1 MCGLRSLE
9 MRMAPIT
16 MVFIIT
22 GLAVFTQ
29 AMFFLGIGASAEEG
43 KKSPI
48 VPVGYISVIAGI
60 INLVV
65 GLYITVVRPLDADP
79 SLLLAGLIGFYGL
92 FFLAL
97 GLAEILDMD
106 LRVIGNLAIP
116 TAILPLFWINFFS
129 DTQWTLI
136 LIWWVVTFLAI
147 TLTTYG
153 KLQARVLGI
162 ILMITAIFTFF
173 LVPVDAVM
181 GWGLI

>member
-1 MCGLRSLE
+1 
-9 MRMAPIT
+9 MAPIT

-136 LIWWVVTFLAI
+136 LIWWVVT
-147 TLTTYG
+147 LTTYG

>member
-1 MCGLRSLE
+1 MCGLQSLE

-162 ILMITAIFTFF
+162 ILMITALFTFF

>member
-1 MCGLRSLE
+1 MCGLQSLE

-162 ILMITAIFTFF
+162 ILMITASFTFF

>member
-106 LRVIGNLAIP
+106 LRVVGNLAIP

-162 ILMITAIFTFF
+162 ILMITALFTFF

>member
-1 MCGLRSLE
+1 
-9 MRMAPIT
+9 MAPIT

>member
-1 MCGLRSLE
+1 
-9 MRMAPIT
+9 MAPIT

-162 ILMITAIFTFF
+162 ILMITAIFTVF

>member
-1 MCGLRSLE
+1 
-9 MRMAPIT
+9 MAPIT

-129 DTQWTLI
+129 ATQWTLI

>member
-1 MCGLRSLE
+1 MCGLQSLE

-116 TAILPLFWINFFS
+116 TEILPLFWINFFS

-162 ILMITAIFTFF
+162 ILMITALFTFF

>member
-1 MCGLRSLE
+1 M
-9 MRMAPIT
+9 
-16 MVFIIT
+16 
-22 GLAVFTQ
+22 
-29 AMFFLGIGASAEEG
+29 
-43 KKSPI
+43 
-48 VPVGYISVIAGI
+48 
-60 INLVV
+60 VV